1 MRRALRAE
9 TTRAQRRS
17 DGTCSVLGRRFEVPS
32 RFRHLQR
39 LRLRYARFDLSSV
52 DLLDPHT
59 EQPVAV
65 LYPLDKQANAE
76 RGRRALG
83 AVNDTAS
90 PAITSTTARGAIA
103 PLLRQL
109 LAEYAAT
116 GVPPAYLPFD
126 PEDPVP

>member
-1 MRRALRAE
+1 M
-9 TTRAQRRS
+9 
-17 DGTCSVLGRRFEVPS
+17 
-32 RFRHLQR
+32 
-39 LRLRYARFDLSSV
+39 
-52 DLLDPHT
+52 
-59 EQPVAV
+59 AV

-90 PAITSTTARGAIA
+90 PAITSTPARGAIA